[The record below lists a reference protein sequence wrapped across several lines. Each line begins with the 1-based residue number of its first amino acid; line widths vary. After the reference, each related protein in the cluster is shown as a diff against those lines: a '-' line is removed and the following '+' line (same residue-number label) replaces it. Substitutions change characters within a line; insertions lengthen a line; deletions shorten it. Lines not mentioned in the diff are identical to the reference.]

1 MRYSS
6 LFRSRWLALFWSVG
20 IIWTALDVSG
30 SFDQSDDATTNA
42 ASDNGAAGLSQVQDL
57 VGKLKSS

>member
-6 LFRSRWLALFWSVG
+6 LFRSRWLALLWSAG
-20 IIWTALDVSG
+20 IIWTAVEVAG
-30 SFDQSDDATTNA
+30 SQDPGDNVA
-42 ASDNGAAGLSQVQDL
+42 ANGAAHDGAADLNQLQDL